1 MSPDNKAQCFQLIQ
15 AYSKEEY
22 NYLLLLVPIL
32 YLSKLGKEYVKAVY
46 CYPADLTYVQS
57 TSCEMQAG

>member
-1 MSPDNKAQCFQLIQ
+1 MSPDNMAQCFQLIQ